1 MPRPLPPLNALR
13 AFEAAARHMSL
24 TKAATELHVTQAAVS
39 HQVKSLERHIGVA
52 LFRRLPRA
60 LLLTEAGQKL
70 LPELREAFARIV
82 RAVERLETTGRG
94 GTLSI
99 SLLITFA
106 LTWLVPRL
114 PRFQALHPEIEVR
127 ITTNQKLIDFT
138 AEDVDLAVRYGRG
151 PWPGLRQDKIFDETL
166 TPLCG
171 PALAARLRKPEDL
184 LQVPLLI
191 TDYDKEWPIWLKA
204 AALDESRIKR
214 GAFFDSTRI
223 AVQAAIAGA
232 GVAIG
237 PPFLF
242 AEDLAAGTLVQ
253 PFALEA
259 SSGMSWWLV
268 YPDEAADRPKIQV
281 FRAWIL
287 AEAASPLTAVRPVAP
302 TPTASPW
309 VHHAQSAATPPAAA
323 APAASARTGARPRA
337 AQPRR

>member
-1 MPRPLPPLNALR
+1 MARPLPPLNALR

-24 TKAATELHVTQAAVS
+24 TKAAAELHVTQAAVS
-39 HQVKSLERHIGVA
+39 HQVKALERHIGVP
-52 LFRRLPRA
+52 LFRRLPRG

-99 SLLITFA
+99 SLLTTFA
-106 LTWLVPRL
+106 LSWLVPRL

-127 ITTNQKLIDFT
+127 ITTNQKLIDFAT
-138 AEDVDLAVRYGRG
+138 EDVDLAVRYGRG
-151 PWPGLRQDKIFDETL
+151 PWPGLKQDKVFDETL

-171 PALAARLRKPEDL
+171 PALAKRLHKPEDL
-184 LQVPLLI
+184 LQVPLLV
-191 TDYDKEWPIWLKA
+191 TEYDKEWPVWLKA
-204 AALDESRIKR
+204 AGVDETRIKR
-214 GAFFDSTRI
+214 GAYFDSTRI
-223 AVQAAIAGA
+223 AVQAAIAGG

-242 AEDLAAGTLVQ
+242 TEEIAAGALVQ

-268 YPDEAADRPKIQV
+268 YPEEAAERPKIQA

-287 AEAASPLTAVRPVAP
+287 AEAADPIVAATAPIAP
-302 TPTASPW
+302 PATASPW
-309 VHHAQSAATPPAAA
+309 VHHAAA
-323 APAASARTGARPRA
+323 APTARTGARPRA
-337 AQPRR
+337 ARRRG

>member
-1 MPRPLPPLNALR
+1 LNALR

-24 TKAATELHVTQAAVS
+24 TKAAAELHVTQAAVS
-39 HQVKSLERHIGVA
+39 HQVKSLERNIGVA
-52 LFRRLPRA
+52 LFRRLPRG
-60 LLLTEAGQKL
+60 LLLTEGGQKL
-70 LPELREAFARIV
+70 LPELREAFARIA

-94 GTLSI
+94 GTLSL
-99 SLLITFA
+99 SLLTTFA
-106 LTWLVPRL
+106 MTWLVPRL

-127 ITTNQKLIDFT
+127 ITTNQKLIDFAT
-138 AEDVDLAVRYGRG
+138 EDVDLAVRYGRG
-151 PWPGLRQDKIFDETL
+151 PWPGLRQDKVFDETL

-171 PALAARLRKPEDL
+171 PALAARLRKLEDL

-191 TDYDKEWPIWLKA
+191 TEYEKEWPIWLKA
-204 AALDESRIKR
+204 TGLDESRIRR

-242 AEDLAAGTLVQ
+242 AEDIAAGTLVQ
-253 PFALEA
+253 PFALEV

-268 YPDEAADRPKIQV
+268 APEETAERPKIEA

-287 AEAASPLTAVRPVAP
+287 AEAASPLAAAPRRAPSTTAA
-302 TPTASPW
+302 PW
-309 VHHAQSAATPPAAA
+309 VHHAMGAQATGAQAAA
-323 APAASARTGARPRA
+323 ARTTPTSARTAAPPRA
-337 AQPRR
+337 ARRRR

>member
-24 TKAATELHVTQAAVS
+24 TKAASELHVTQAAVS
-39 HQVKSLERHIGVA
+39 HQVKALERHIGVA

-70 LPELREAFARIV
+70 LPE
-82 RAVERLETTGRG
+82 
-94 GTLSI
+94 
-99 SLLITFA
+99 
-106 LTWLVPRL
+106 
-114 PRFQALHPEIEVR
+114 
-127 ITTNQKLIDFT
+127 
-138 AEDVDLAVRYGRG
+138 
-151 PWPGLRQDKIFDETL
+151 
-166 TPLCG
+166 
-171 PALAARLRKPEDL
+171 
-184 LQVPLLI
+184 PLLI

-259 SSGMSWWLV
+259 SSGMSWW
-268 YPDEAADRPKIQV
+268 
-281 FRAWIL
+281 
-287 AEAASPLTAVRPVAP
+287 
-302 TPTASPW
+302 
-309 VHHAQSAATPPAAA
+309 
-323 APAASARTGARPRA
+323 
-337 AQPRR
+337 